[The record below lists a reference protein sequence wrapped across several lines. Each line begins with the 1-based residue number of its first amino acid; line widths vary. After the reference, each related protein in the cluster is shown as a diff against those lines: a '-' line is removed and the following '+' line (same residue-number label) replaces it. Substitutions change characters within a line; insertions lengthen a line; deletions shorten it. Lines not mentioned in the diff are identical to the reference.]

1 MQFMTM
7 FPMFAVRMRLG
18 QSTLGL
24 GQHGDLYRRSARADD
39 LSRRADRAAHGL
51 QLHAHTACAIGV
63 DHRASEVGVVDR
75 PAFRISRLSQ
85 LQLERTRSPLYGVT
99 LRLAWRR

>member
-1 MQFMTM
+1 MPSEQRDRVPRYGPGMVRVWSGGRLARRRSEMHMQFMTM

-51 QLHAHTACAIGV
+51 QIHAHTACAIV
-63 DHRASEVGVVDR
+63 E
-75 PAFRISRLSQ
+75 
-85 LQLERTRSPLYGVT
+85 
-99 LRLAWRR
+99 